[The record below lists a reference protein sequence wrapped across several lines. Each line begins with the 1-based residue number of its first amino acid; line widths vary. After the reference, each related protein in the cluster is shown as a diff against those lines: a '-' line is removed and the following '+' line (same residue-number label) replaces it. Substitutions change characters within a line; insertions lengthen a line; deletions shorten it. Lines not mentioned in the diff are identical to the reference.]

1 MLFCSPIMWVL
12 LLIFVMQAS
21 GIFSGLCWRIAHN
34 NEWGDG
40 YFSPGSFGF
49 IMGMWMS
56 TCGSLHFY
64 IPLLTM
70 GLISREL
77 STGSIKLLYSS
88 PISNAQI
95 VLGKFFSTVMF
106 AVILCVVL
114 LLYVFVAGNI
124 IEAFQWQATLVGLLG
139 IFLYFHRTV
148 RVEPDLLPVCGGVG
162 YVPVVGLVISRGR
175 LVAGV

>member
-1 MLFCSPIMWVL
+1 MGGRVFFTRFLWIY
-12 LLIFVMQAS
+12 
-21 GIFSGLCWRIAHN
+21 H
-34 NEWGDG
+34 GDVDE
-40 YFSPGSFGF
+40 
-49 IMGMWMS
+49 IL
-56 TCGSLHFY
+56 CGSLHFY

-95 VLGKFFSTVMF
+95 VLGRFLSTVYVCRDPVRGTF
-106 AVILCVVL
+106 VVRVCRGQH
-114 LLYVFVAGNI
+114 YRGFSMAGHIGRTVGN
-124 IEAFQWQATLVGLLG
+124 FPVGLYL
-139 IFLYFHRTV
+139 ISPSDCSCRSLTS
-148 RVEPDLLPVCGGVG
+148 LPVCGGVG

>member
-139 IFLYFHRTV
+139 IFLLACTYISIGLFVSSLTSYQFV
-148 RVEPDLLPVCGGVG
+148 AALGTYLL
-162 YVPVVGLVISRGR
+162 LA
-175 LVAGV
+175 L

>member
-1 MLFCSPIMWVL
+1 MRNVYTIAKTELRMLFCSPIMWVL

-95 VLGKFFSTVMF
+95 VLGKFFSPVMF
-106 AVILCVVL
+106 AVILCL
-114 LLYVFVAGNI
+114 SR
-124 IEAFQWQATLVGLLG
+124 ATLSRLFNGRPHWSDCWEFSCWLVP
-139 IFLYFHRTV
+139 IFPSDCSCR
-148 RVEPDLLPVCGGVG
+148 
-162 YVPVVGLVISRGR
+162 
-175 LVAGV
+175 A